1 MGISPSPRPSHTH
14 TPYDIHKAEKGD
26 GRWAHAYTRVPV
38 VRSEDNVDKGH
49 GAGQGESTRLWSGPR
64 TTLTRDNVSYELT
77 VTVPCVSRTSSRMFT
92 FTRHMRSPPKPVSAG
107 PVSPSHASLER
118 AFRADLFVRASR
130 LTRRAGSRPHTTQR
144 TSRGQRRHMHRITYP
159 TVIPI
164 FSFIHFHS
172 RSVVCGLH
180 TARHPLYPLQP
191 ALSRRAPPS
200 A

>member
-14 TPYDIHKAEKGD
+14 TPYDTHKAEKGD

-77 VTVPCVSRTSSRMFT
+77 VTVSCVSRTSSRMFT

-118 AFRADLFVRASR
+118 AFPSETPESCAIAQQPGVSAHVRSCCVRSR
-130 LTRRAGSRPHTTQR
+130 DCYSN
-144 TSRGQRRHMHRITYP
+144 
-159 TVIPI
+159 
-164 FSFIHFHS
+164 
-172 RSVVCGLH
+172 
-180 TARHPLYPLQP
+180 
-191 ALSRRAPPS
+191 SRRRGGDIPYALHRLLVGAES
-200 A
+200 LQG

>member
-1 MGISPSPRPSHTH
+1 MHGEAREVSAHVQSCCVRSRDCYSNSRGDVVGISPSASPRPSHTH

-118 AFRADLFVRASR
+118 AFPSETPESCAIAQQPGLMYFTSTLEPATRCGRETIQNSR
-130 LTRRAGSRPHTTQR
+130 
-144 TSRGQRRHMHRITYP
+144 
-159 TVIPI
+159 
-164 FSFIHFHS
+164 
-172 RSVVCGLH
+172 
-180 TARHPLYPLQP
+180 
-191 ALSRRAPPS
+191 
-200 A
+200 